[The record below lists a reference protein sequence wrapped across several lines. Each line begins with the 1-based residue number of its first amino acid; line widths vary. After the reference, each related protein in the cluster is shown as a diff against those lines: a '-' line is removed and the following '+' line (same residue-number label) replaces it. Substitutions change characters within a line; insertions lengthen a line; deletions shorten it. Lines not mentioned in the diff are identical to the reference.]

1 MVVNPQELRAIT
13 DLGIHEH
20 KPDVRVFESSVYLYF
35 TVHGQSTTLLAHVP
49 FTPSCFI
56 VCLHFITIT
65 SSHFGVR
72 GGRHT
77 ASYSLMTGRD
87 YGRCGFAALVGLG
100 LTFPIFFG
108 IPFPQKFQK
117 QCVPWQDL
125 KN

>member
-56 VCLHFITIT
+56 VCVSILSQSRPVT
-65 SSHFGVR
+65 SELEEDVIQP
-72 GGRHT
+72 HT
-77 ASYSLMTGRD
+77 AS
-87 YGRCGFAALVGLG
+87 
-100 LTFPIFFG
+100 
-108 IPFPQKFQK
+108 
-117 QCVPWQDL
+117 
-125 KN
+125 